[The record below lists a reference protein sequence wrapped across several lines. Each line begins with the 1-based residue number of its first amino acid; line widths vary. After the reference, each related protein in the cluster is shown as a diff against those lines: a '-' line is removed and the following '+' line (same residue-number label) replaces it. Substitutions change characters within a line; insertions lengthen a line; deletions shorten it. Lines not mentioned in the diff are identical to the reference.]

1 MDKLDLE
8 PVDNQ
13 PLDLE
18 PLDLEPIEPPKEV
31 PSTASD
37 FLTGTGQG
45 LTFGFL
51 DELISAAKTPELYK
65 AFWGLPSKEGI
76 AKDTQEAVEKYR
88 AQQQIEQEKVKQA
101 KERSP
106 IAFGA
111 GEIAGGVLP
120 ALFTGGGA
128 AAATAAPGF
137 LPAVGRGALT
147 GAKYGALAAA
157 GTAEAPIEETA
168 EFAKEVGKGALFGG
182 TLGGV
187 LGGVG
192 ETGRKLLSSV
202 EDVDL
207 GRQMKAQYEQLKKP
221 DIELFGSKAKTAQVE
236 RESQVAK
243 EIQEQLLSGQ
253 SSIGEKIGSIL
264 KEAKDVGIKV
274 GEEEIGLL
282 KTQIKK
288 DPFFFESKDRA
299 KVLPI
304 IEGTGKK
311 RVVVSEGYLEKLRQ
325 GTLSPEEANEFRKI
339 LKNVVETK
347 RTEPGNAATVE
358 LAKRLDKTLLDSLKA
373 NVKGYEKALNEYDLY
388 TAATMET
395 ILGKGAYA
403 RDVAIKDVG
412 KEAIGPAPI
421 IKSSEKFFS
430 DISKGATAL
439 QREVKEII
447 EKLATPGLSSRD
459 RIETI
464 TQLEKNLNALKE
476 FKPELLKTAKIDPDA
491 LIQKIKKEADIS
503 AGYTSRFGYEPQ
515 SGFFKQLAGF
525 ITPRG
530 ASLTGAAVVGKV
542 VGAAQRSAPVRLASK
557 VYSAAEP
564 ELRKISEA
572 LMQNEATKRFGQNL
586 AASLD
591 KPGGVARRAV
601 LFSIMQSPDARKAI
615 SGLYPGFG
623 EE

>member
-1 MDKLDLE
+1 MRTLDPNEFVYEDEASLPSLASVSSTE
-8 PVDNQ
+8 PKPV
-13 PLDLE
+13 
-18 PLDLEPIEPPKEV
+18 
-31 PSTASD
+31 SD
-37 FLTGTGQG
+37 FTFEEEPSKVMDVLRGGAQG
-45 LTFGFL
+45 LTFGFS
-51 DELISAAKTPELYK
+51 DEALAALKAATEVAGTEKTLK
-65 AFWGLPSKEGI
+65 DLPSL
-76 AKDTQEAVEKYR
+76 YR
-88 AQQQIEQEKVKQA
+88 QYQQLEQEKVKQA

-111 GEIAGGVLP
+111 AEIAGGLAP
-120 ALFTGGGA
+120 ALFTGGGT
-128 AAATAAPGF
+128 AAATAAKGF

-157 GTAEAPIEETA
+157 GTAEAPIEETG
-168 EFAKEVGKGALFGG
+168 EFAKEIGKGALFGG

-187 LGGVG
+187 LGGIG

-221 DIELFGSKAKTAQVE
+221 DVELFGSKAKTAQVE
-236 RESQVAK
+236 SESQLVR

-253 SSIGEKIGSIL
+253 SSIGENIRSIL
-264 KEAKDVGIKV
+264 KEAKDIGIKI
-274 GEEEIGLL
+274 GEEEIELL

-304 IEGTGKK
+304 IEGIGKK

-339 LKNVVETK
+339 LKNVVEAK
-347 RTEPGNAATVE
+347 RNEPGNAATVE

-388 TAATMET
+388 TAATIET
-395 ILGKGAYA
+395 ILGKGTYA
-403 RDVAIKDVG
+403 RDVAIKDIG

-421 IKSSEKFFS
+421 IKSSERFFS
-430 DISKGATAL
+430 NISEGATVL
-439 QREVKEII
+439 QRELKEII

-464 TQLEKNLNALKE
+464 TQLEKNLSALKE

-530 ASLTGAAVVGKV
+530 ASLTGAAAAGKV

-572 LMQNEATKRFGQNL
+572 LIQNEATKRFGQNL